1 MKGRGFATPQF
12 VESLILHSASSSAL
26 CRGSAKPAV
35 DTRDK
40 PEHDERGVGRLCQQS
55 GGFQL
60 CDPILLTPI
69 YSCSGKL
76 PSHLNTEARNPTRR
90 RSVPGAR

>member
-1 MKGRGFATPQF
+1 M
-12 VESLILHSASSSAL
+12 
-26 CRGSAKPAV
+26 CRGSAEPAV

-69 YSCSGKL
+69 YSCFGKL
-76 PSHLNTEARNPTRR
+76 PPPFNTEAHNPGRR
-90 RSVPGAR
+90 RSVPGVRRGKARRCAALSGR